1 MKRVFFIISVIL
13 LLTGCTDDSF
23 ECNKDIYNDIQEY
36 KMTAKYKVYYK
47 NSYVTKIEKIEIYE
61 SDNMDTLNYF
71 DVSKKLEYVNLNKL
85 YGEVIYNVSK
95 DETKV
100 MVESVIDTEMLDIKK
115 MKKDDYID
123 SNAVVNDKITING
136 IKNIYKSQGF
146 ICES

>member
-1 MKRVFFIISVIL
+1 MKRIFCFIYIAM
-13 LLTGCTDDSF
+13 LLTGCTDESF
-23 ECNKDIYNDIQEY
+23 VCNKSIYNDIQEY
-36 KMTAKYKVYYK
+36 KMTGKYKVYYK
-47 NSYVTKIEKIEIYE
+47 NSYVTRIEKIEIYE
-61 SDNMDTLNYF
+61 SEDIDTLNYF

-100 MVESVIDTEMLDIKK
+100 IIESVIDTEVLDINK
-115 MKKDDYID
+115 MKKDNYIE
-123 SNAVVNDKITING
+123 NTAVANNKITING